1 MAKERR
7 KYLRIFVNAPVK
19 FTTKSEDGEGYIIN
33 LSLSGLCMATPT
45 KLALGEVVT
54 LNFTLGGDMKFTL
67 SGKVKHITGKYYCGI
82 EFLPKDTE
90 EIFEEMKL
98 EDYILATKAEQD
110 SWLRKE
116 LKTDS
121 KSIEAMFR
129 RKSFE
134 YITKKNRQVKK

>member
-1 MAKERR
+1 MVKERR
-7 KYLRIFVNAPVK
+7 KYVRIFVNTPVK
-19 FTTKSEDGEGYIIN
+19 FTARSTDGKGHIIN
-33 LSLSGLCMATPT
+33 LSLNGLCMATPT

-54 LNFTLGGDMKFTL
+54 LNFTLGEDMKFNL
-67 SGKVKHITGKYYCGI
+67 SGKIKHITDRYYYGI
-82 EFLPKDTE
+82 EFLPKDTS

-98 EDYILATKAEQD
+98 EDYILTARAEQD

-121 KSIEAMFR
+121 KSIESIFR

-134 YITKKNRQVKK
+134 HISKKMK